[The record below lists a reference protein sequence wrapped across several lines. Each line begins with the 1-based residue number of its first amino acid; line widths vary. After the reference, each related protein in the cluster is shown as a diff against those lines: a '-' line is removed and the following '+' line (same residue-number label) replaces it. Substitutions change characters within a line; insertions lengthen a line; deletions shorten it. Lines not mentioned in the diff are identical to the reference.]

1 MSKIY
6 ILAGALCLGGL
17 LIIGFQAIS
26 SMMTPGD
33 IVWESITIASSVE
46 PEYLEWVDKI
56 SYGFL
61 QSAVAYLIETP
72 LYIIM
77 LTIGVVLFIIG
88 GIKAR

>member
-6 ILAGALCLGGL
+6 LLAGALCLGGL

-33 IVWESITIASSVE
+33 IVWESITIASSVDA
-46 PEYLEWVDKI
+46 EYLEWVDKI

-61 QSAVAYLIETP
+61 QSAVVYIIEAP
-72 LYIIM
+72 IYIIM
-77 LTIGVVLFIIG
+77 LTLGVLLFIIG
-88 GIKAR
+88 GIKGR